1 MTERER
7 EGERE
12 RERERNCVHVVMMMK
27 KVVLAMACAVAVMVV
42 ALSHVSYAIDIPSD
56 LETSTVTG
64 LRPFGRISN
73 VSTKAS
79 SSGCT
84 SVSQLAVTIKQ
95 GAGYSV
101 TMTPPNYVEPVVQ
114 VFTLRFN
121 LNPEYENYKGK
132 AGVVVTMPGDKL
144 EDIIAVDSSVFHV
157 LPGVAEDDG
166 GFDVDASTSAKVFI
180 AELEDDE
187 IDITAST
194 SSMVVVTTSSRND
207 DLDANICQV
216 DTSAMVH
223 IVGAHEVEIGEA
235 RTSAS
240 IMLVGNNL
248 ESVDIDDIKTSAT
261 VFAEFNNDDDDTEMT
276 IDNIDTGANVTIRN
290 CDDLEVEDA
299 STGAVIDTDNSRNCD
314 QVREFTGGSSPDLIC
329 TVDSGITAP
338 ETPDFPTSAVIDVDL
353 SQTTCGLSVPSGST
367 ISLENDGNTIIDFN
381 FDD

>member
-1 MTERER
+1 
-7 EGERE
+7 
-12 RERERNCVHVVMMMK
+12 MK
-27 KVVLAMACAVAVMVV
+27 KLVLAMACAVAVMVV

-64 LRPFGRISN
+64 LRKFDKISN

-132 AGVVVTMPGDKL
+132 AGVVVTMPGDEL
-144 EDIIAVDSSVFHV
+144 EDIKAVASSVFHV

-248 ESVDIDDIKTSAT
+248 ESVDIDDIGTSAT